1 MNPKYLKSFSN
12 QLRTSMGACF
22 PGEKAVFRGHDLH
35 KEFSDIEW
43 FDLYVYGITGRRF
56 TQKKLTLLQSLWT
69 YTSYPDARIWNNRVA
84 SLSGN
89 SRSTAN
95 LAISAALATSEA
107 DIFGRGIDIKA
118 ISFLKRTADSIKQGR
133 KLKDC
138 IIRELKNNRGIAGYG
153 RPIASGDE
161 RIKPIMEKAE
171 SLGLANGIH
180 IKLAYQVDDFLTKG
194 RWRIKMNY
202 GIISAALAADMGL
215 SPSEYVQ
222 FSFPAFLAGMQ
233 PCYTEAVRNPVG
245 TLFPT
250 ACKEITYEGKE
261 KRSWKRN

>member
-12 QLRTSMGACF
+12 HLKTSMGACF
-22 PGEKAVFRGHDLH
+22 PGDKAIFRGHDLH
-35 KEFSDIEW
+35 KELMDIEW

-56 TQKKLTLLQSLWT
+56 SEKKLTLLQFLWT

-84 SLSGN
+84 SLSGS

-95 LAISAALATSEA
+95 LATSAALAISEA

-118 ISFLKRTADSIKQGR
+118 ISFLKRTVDSIKQGEN
-133 KLKDC
+133 LKDC
-138 IIRELKNNRGIAGYG
+138 ITRELKNNRGIAGYG

-161 RIKPIMEKAE
+161 RIQPIMKKAE
-171 SLGLANGIH
+171 SLGLSHGIH
-180 IKLAYQVDDFLTKG
+180 IKLAYQVDDFLTQG

-202 GIISAALAADMGL
+202 GIISAALAADIGL
-215 SPSEYVQ
+215 SPSEYIQ
-222 FSFPAFLAGMQ
+222 FSFPAFLAGIQ
-233 PCYTEAVRNPVG
+233 PCYTEAVKNPAG

-250 ACKEITYEGKE
+250 ACKDITYEGKE
-261 KRSWKRN
+261 KRSWKEN